1 MTLYFAL
8 SEIVQVKK
16 ILVSQT
22 DLVIDL
28 AGLGAVCQGAVQ
40 RAGRADVIHLARVFG
55 PRYRFGRERGASLLE
70 EWGYCEIKYVLVQS
84 KGY

>member
-40 RAGRADVIHLARVFG
+40 RAGRADVIHLARVLG
-55 PRYRFGRERGASLLE
+55 PRYRFGRERGARL
-70 EWGYCEIKYVLVQS
+70 
-84 KGY
+84 